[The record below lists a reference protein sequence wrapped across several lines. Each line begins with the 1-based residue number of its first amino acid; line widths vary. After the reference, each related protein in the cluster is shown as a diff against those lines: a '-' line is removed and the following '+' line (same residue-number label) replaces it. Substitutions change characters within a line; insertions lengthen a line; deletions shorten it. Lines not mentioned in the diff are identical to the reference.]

1 MNWLLNLYDQGINGI
16 LADEMGLGKTVQALA
31 MLAHIAEH
39 YNIWGP
45 FLVIT
50 PASTLHNWQQEVAK
64 FIPSFKVIPYWG
76 GPQERRILR
85 QFWDNS
91 NLHQKSSSFHLVITS
106 YQIVIMDFKHLN
118 RIKWQ
123 HLVLDEAQAIK
134 SSSRL
139 AYLTIICVN
148 VNFLYIHVLR

>member
-1 MNWLLNLYDQGINGI
+1 MLFGIIDLLFQ
-16 LADEMGLGKTVQALA
+16 
-31 MLAHIAEH
+31 
-39 YNIWGP
+39 
-45 FLVIT
+45 
-50 PASTLHNWQQEVAK
+50 VAK
-64 FIPSFKVIPYWG
+64 FVPSFKVVPYWG

-91 NLHQKSSSFHLVITS
+91 DLHQKSSSFHLVITS

-134 SSSRL
+134 SSSRFVPQF
-139 AYLTIICVN
+139 IVPI
-148 VNFLYIHVLR
+148 

>member
-1 MNWLLNLYDQGINGI
+1 M
-16 LADEMGLGKTVQALA
+16 
-31 MLAHIAEH
+31 
-39 YNIWGP
+39 
-45 FLVIT
+45 
-50 PASTLHNWQQEVAK
+50 
-64 FIPSFKVIPYWG
+64 PYWG

-91 NLHQKSSSFHLVITS
+91 DLHQKSSSFHLVITS

-139 AYLTIICVN
+139 AYLTTICVN
-148 VNFLYIHVLR
+148 VNFLYMCSDRVVSAHVILMKIGQRLRGAVSRLQKLHINILGGI

>member
-1 MNWLLNLYDQGINGI
+1 M
-16 LADEMGLGKTVQALA
+16 
-31 MLAHIAEH
+31 
-39 YNIWGP
+39 
-45 FLVIT
+45 
-50 PASTLHNWQQEVAK
+50 
-64 FIPSFKVIPYWG
+64 PYWG

-91 NLHQKSSSFHLVITS
+91 DLHQKSSSFHLVITS

-134 SSSRL
+134 SSSRFVPQF
-139 AYLTIICVN
+139 IILIHNIWTFFSPMILWKNLVLYVLGQHAIQDFKFKSKFN
-148 VNFLYIHVLR
+148 YSIHSWLFSAIQYQLNFMEFYGIS